1 MTSGVMNLILVKPLL
16 TLPMTTIGVAAERD
30 LLNQVPS
37 LPKVYDGANL
47 QWMLYAGA
55 ATPVSSPFYGHLDFA
70 WS

>member
-1 MTSGVMNLILVKPLL
+1 
-16 TLPMTTIGVAAERD
+16 MTTDGVAAERD

-70 WS
+70 WA